1 MKRGKK
7 MKNKKITKY
16 FMLIKQNL
24 SLALPLCTVLWFSIF
39 YLITGN
45 LTISSIAGILIG
57 FCGTILVTL
66 NLE

>member
-1 MKRGKK
+1 MNNKRI
-7 MKNKKITKY
+7 NKY
-16 FMLIKQNL
+16 FMIVKQNL
-24 SLALPLCTVLWFSIF
+24 GLALPLCTVLWFSVF